1 MPFRGGFI
9 EATQLDGEVWV
20 PIRPVCEAL
29 GLAWQPQLKKLRAK
43 PWANTCDTFM
53 VSEGDDQRRRFSC
66 VDLRSLPL
74 WLATIEPS
82 RVKPEAREALVAYQR
97 EAAEVLFKHFL
108 AAPSP
113 APAQRAAV
121 ELPLW
126 VCASTPLPSR
136 PKRKKYCAAW
146 SPLGGRG
153 ALPSTWAC
161 RARSLC
167 PPSGAS
173 TSAVAPLPSC
183 TRCSRRT
190 SSPRHPPAPP
200 REPQP
205 QKRRSLEA
213 PCLESTRNEATE
225 TCHET

>member
-1 MPFRGGFI
+1 MDTSILRSAPGQVNSPTTLARVPFRGGFI

-113 APAQRAAV
+113 APAGAALGADVGAKLNETRAKLAEAMWALGLPAREGA
-121 ELPLW
+121 ELDP
-126 VCASTPLPSR
+126 AS
-136 PKRKKYCAAW
+136 A
-146 SPLGGRG
+146 
-153 ALPSTWAC
+153 
-161 RARSLC
+161 
-167 PPSGAS
+167 
-173 TSAVAPLPSC
+173 
-183 TRCSRRT
+183 
-190 SSPRHPPAPP
+190 
-200 REPQP
+200 
-205 QKRRSLEA
+205 EA
-213 PCLESTRNEATE
+213 MAE
-225 TCHET
+225 